1 MTSNFP
7 SAREHLSYYYTSS
20 YHLPANP
27 GPPTG
32 MKHTRE

>member
-7 SAREHLSYYYTSS
+7 PARENLSYYHTSS
-20 YHLPANP
+20 YRLPTTSRT
-27 GPPTG
+27 PTG